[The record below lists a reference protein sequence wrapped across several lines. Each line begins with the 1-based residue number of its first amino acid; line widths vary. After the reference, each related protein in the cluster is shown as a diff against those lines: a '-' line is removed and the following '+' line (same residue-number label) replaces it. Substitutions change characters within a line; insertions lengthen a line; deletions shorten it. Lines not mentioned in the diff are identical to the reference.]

1 MASPRP
7 DLTRRSFLG
16 LAAAAGL
23 TLTGCSGVQGGS
35 RGGGRYPSRPVE
47 LVAPFA
53 AGGSTDLTSRALA
66 RAMADPLGTSVV
78 VVNQPG
84 ANGAVGGKD
93 VMGSPPDGYRLV
105 TLAGSLFAVTPLV
118 VQDPDTLSLD
128 EMSIISGVT
137 QEEVVLLANAASPYR
152 TLQDVLAPRP
162 GRPITFGTSGR
173 GGVSGFAQT
182 LLFAAAGVPASE
194 VPFGGGAPA
203 VTALVGGQVDI
214 AASHPG
220 ESIAQVRSGQLRHL
234 AVFSARRSPQL
245 PDVPTVAEQ
254 GIDIVVDRTAF
265 VAGPPGLPDDVR
277 QTLSDAA
284 AEAFRLPDY
293 QRFLTDNFILAWEKD
308 PQQVK
313 DQLRADLE
321 RYRSM
326 VQRFGVQFSGA
337 S

>member
-1 MASPRP
+1 MDSPHLNR
-7 DLTRRSFLG
+7 DRRSFLG

-23 TLTGCSGVQGGS
+23 ALAGCSGVQGGS

-66 RAMADPLGTSVV
+66 RGLSGPLGVSVV

-93 VMGSPPDGYRLV
+93 VMGSPPDGHRLV

-128 EMSIISGVT
+128 EMSIISGVS

-152 TLQDVLAPRP
+152 TLQDVLGARNGP
-162 GRPITFGTSGR
+162 PITFGTSGR
-173 GGVSGFAQT
+173 GGVTGFAQT

-203 VTALVGGQVDI
+203 VTALVGAQVDI

-220 ESIAQVRSGQLRHL
+220 ESIAQVHSGQLRHL
-234 AVFSARRSPQL
+234 AVFSAQRSPQL

-254 GIDIVVDRTAF
+254 GIDIVVDRKAF
-265 VAGPPGLPDDVR
+265 VAGPPGLPEEVQ
-277 QTLSDAA
+277 QTLRGAF
-284 AEAFRLPDY
+284 AEAFRQPDY
-293 QRFLTDNFILAWEKD
+293 ARFLADNFILAWEKD

-313 DQLRADLE
+313 DVLRADLE